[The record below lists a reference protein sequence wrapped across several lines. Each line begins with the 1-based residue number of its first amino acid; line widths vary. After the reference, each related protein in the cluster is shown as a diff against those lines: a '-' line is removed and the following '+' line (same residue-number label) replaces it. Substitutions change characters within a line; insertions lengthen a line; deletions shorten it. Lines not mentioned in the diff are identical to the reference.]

1 MFVIQQG
8 GSRSEST
15 PRITTTSPTD
25 ETQRQ
30 IFHTEVSSQSHLLG
44 PKVPVSYKHIQK
56 KRRPPIHIRLVR
68 SFVRGCHGSL
78 PVHFRSFGD
87 ATTS

>member
-30 IFHTEVSSQSHLLG
+30 IFDTEISSQFG

-56 KRRPPIHIRLVR
+56 KRAPSILIRLVR
-68 SFVRGCHGSL
+68 SFVRSWVPWEPAC
-78 PVHFRSFGD
+78 PF
-87 ATTS
+87 